1 MKKKKSVY
9 EGRVRARSRDNL
21 GDGQDSFLDVVSNL
35 VGVLIIL
42 IMVAGVR
49 VRNATSASES
59 SPRSSAIETSSSDS
73 SAARARVEY
82 VRAVAALETLS
93 ERARRTQDET
103 RQFNERAALVEQQA
117 DGAEAEYRAI
127 FNKSAELE
135 AMLEREAQRQGASEQ
150 ETYALKS
157 TLIERE
163 HRRDDLTRERAALV
177 AARPSAIKMENI
189 PTPIS
194 QRVADGRE
202 GFFRL
207 KNGRISH
214 IPLNA
219 FQERVQLN
227 FKNYKGELK
236 PGRIENKIGPVDDY
250 NFQYYVDLSAVR
262 DGAGMNYYFEFKY
275 GECQPTREPLGE
287 EVDVALTDPNSV
299 FRNRLLKY
307 SRDDTTIT
315 FFLYPDSYRYLNDVK
330 RFVLSLGYMI
340 AIRPLPADA
349 PVAVS
354 PQGTSSATY

>member
-1 MKKKKSVY
+1 MTKKKRDY
-9 EGRVRARSRDNL
+9 DDRARARSRDNL
-21 GDGQDSFLDVVSNL
+21 GEGQDSFLDVVSNL

-42 IMVAGVR
+42 IMIAGVR
-49 VRNATSASES
+49 VRNATSALELASTDAQVAESSES
-59 SPRSSAIETSSSDS
+59 GE
-73 SAARARVEY
+73 SAARAEY
-82 VRAVAALETLS
+82 VRAVATLEALS
-93 ERARRTQDET
+93 ERARTTQEET
-103 RQFNERAALVEQQA
+103 RQFNERAALLQQQA

-127 FNKSAELE
+127 FNTSAELE
-135 AMLEREAQRQGASEQ
+135 ALLEREAQRRGASEK
-150 ETYALKS
+150 AAFDLNAAI
-157 TLIERE
+157 IESEKKRE
-163 HRRDDLTRERAALV
+163 DLLREKEALV

-194 QRVADGRE
+194 QRVADGHE

-219 FQERVQLN
+219 FQERVMLN
-227 FKNYKGELK
+227 FKSYKGELK
-236 PGRIENKIGPVDDY
+236 PGRIENRIGPIDEY
-250 NFQYYVDLSAVR
+250 YFQYYVDLNSVR
-262 DGAGMNYYFEFKY
+262 NGNGISYSFEFKY

-287 EVDVALTDPNSV
+287 EVDVALSDPNST

-307 SRDDTTIT
+307 PREDTTIT

-330 RFVLSLGYMI
+330 RFVFSLGYMM

-354 PQGTSSATY
+354 PQGTASSTY